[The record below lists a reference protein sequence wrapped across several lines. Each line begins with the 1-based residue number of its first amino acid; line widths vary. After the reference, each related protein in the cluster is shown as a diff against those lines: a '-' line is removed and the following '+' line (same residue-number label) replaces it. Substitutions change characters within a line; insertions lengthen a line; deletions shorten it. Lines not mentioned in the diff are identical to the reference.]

1 LGHLEKLEGCKYLQ
15 KRIQRKS
22 RESTAKIAE
31 RYRESLG
38 RWMQEA
44 KVETKGR
51 KKRNSRILDEMV
63 VKPQD
68 L

>member
-1 LGHLEKLEGCKYLQ
+1 
-15 KRIQRKS
+15 
-22 RESTAKIAE
+22 
-31 RYRESLG
+31 
-38 RWMQEA
+38 MQEA